1 MFAVKGSKNFHDYE
15 LLTVT
20 RVSGN
25 FTKASV
31 VQFI

>member
-1 MFAVKGSKNFHDYE
+1 MFAVKSSKNFHDFE

-25 FTKASV
+25 FTKPSD
-31 VQFI
+31 VQII